1 MKKAYRQVR
10 LETWTTTTGAYY
22 LQEYPQH
29 GYVTVNSDSL
39 SRKTPP
45 VTVVPDS
52 SGYRSPTPWYV
63 TRHDWSGWYGGATYR
78 IWAGNITNYRLQTV
92 FPYVNGMWNVPDP
105 SLSMP
110 WPDSNM
116 LHQAEVGCLVKL
128 KGAKANYGVW
138 MAEANKSCSL
148 LASTFLQ
155 LSTAYRH
162 AKRRRWGAACGA
174 LRVSKPGFK
183 SSSKD
188 VAGRWLELQYG
199 WLPLL
204 GDAYGIYQDM
214 SKGIDPKIFA
224 KKNVWRHAP
233 SVEYGVTTSY
243 GVRPKYEVSG
253 TYGVTVRLD
262 YSLDQAAL
270 NLASSMGLT
279 NPLLIAWELVPFSFV
294 LDWAAPIGNWLSA
307 LDATT
312 GLIFKGGS
320 YTFWSKGQKSGTLEL
335 LDPTKLAYKGDVKS
349 FAASCHVD
357 SFRMNRSVYSSPPF
371 PVPYYKSPA
380 SVMHALNALA
390 LLRASFK

>member
-1 MKKAYRQVR
+1 
-10 LETWTTTTGAYY
+10 
-22 LQEYPQH
+22 
-29 GYVTVNSDSL
+29 
-39 SRKTPP
+39 
-45 VTVVPDS
+45 
-52 SGYRSPTPWYV
+52 
-63 TRHDWSGWYGGATYR
+63 
-78 IWAGNITNYRLQTV
+78 
-92 FPYVNGMWNVPDP
+92 
-105 SLSMP
+105 
-110 WPDSNM
+110 M

-138 MAEANKSCSL
+138 MAEAGKSCSL

-162 AKRRRWGAACGA
+162 AKRRRWAAACRA
-174 LRVSKPGFK
+174 LRVSNPGFK

-214 SKGIDPKIFA
+214 SKGIDPKIHA
-224 KKNVWRHAP
+224 KKNVWRRAP
-233 SVEYGVTTSY
+233 STEIGSVSSY
-243 GVRPKYEVSG
+243 GIRPKYEVTG

-262 YSLDQAAL
+262 YSLDLAAL
-270 NLASSMGLT
+270 NLATSMGLT
-279 NPLLIAWELVPFSFV
+279 NPYFVAWELVPFSFV
-294 LDWAAPIGNWLSA
+294 LDWAVPIGNWLSA

-320 YTFWSKGQKSGTLEL
+320 YTFWSKGQKSGILEVVDPSL
-335 LDPTKLAYKGDVKS
+335 LSYKSDVKS
-349 FAASCHVD
+349 FAFGAHVD
-357 SFRMNRSVYSSPPF
+357 SFRMTRYVYGSPPF